1 MKTFWVI
8 LAVVFS
14 VLAYV
19 LLGLGTVISIGY
31 GLYAWAIADVAFKVA
46 LWTAFI
52 TWVKL
57 IATGLVS
64 LFTGLVITSSV
75 K

>member
-1 MKTFWVI
+1 MKTI
-8 LAVVFS
+8 LLAIAGVLI

-19 LLGLGTVISIGY
+19 LLGFGTLISVGY
-31 GLYAWAIADVAFKVA
+31 GLYMWAIADVAFKVA

-57 IATGLVS
+57 IAAGLG
-64 LFTGLVITSSV
+64 GLLVASGITVSV